1 MEYAS
6 KGVANTALGLS
17 IAGLAANFINGGL
30 GNVLG
35 MGNNCVAQCSENTPV
50 TRYELDMVR
59 ELSAKDQKIA
69 LLEANTFTDGK
80 IADVYDRMLTK
91 FNGLEKQVWENT
103 CNQAVTN
110 QKLADNIT
118 FVDSK
123 FDGVQKDIATS
134 YRELKCYV
142 DATFVPGVLKL
153 PLDSI
158 CPAAQ
163 PASTSTSTGNGNQ

>member
-1 MEYAS
+1 
-6 KGVANTALGLS
+6 
-17 IAGLAANFINGGL
+17 
-30 GNVLG
+30 
-35 MGNNCVAQCSENTPV
+35 
-50 TRYELDMVR
+50 
-59 ELSAKDQKIA
+59 
-69 LLEANTFTDGK
+69 
-80 IADVYDRMLTK
+80 MLTK

-103 CNQAVTN
+103 CSQAVTN

-158 CPAAQ
+158 CPPAQAASG
-163 PASTSTSTGNGNQ
+163 STSTTTGNSNQ